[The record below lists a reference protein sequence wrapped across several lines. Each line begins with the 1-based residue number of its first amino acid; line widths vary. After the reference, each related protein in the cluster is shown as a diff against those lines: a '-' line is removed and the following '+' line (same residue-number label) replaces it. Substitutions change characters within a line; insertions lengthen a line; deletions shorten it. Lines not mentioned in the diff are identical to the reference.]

1 MGEGEE
7 GRYSAPQAYG
17 PVRLWL
23 DRGTTGVP
31 SLRLLALMLRRPM
44 AGRSESAEKPHPLAR
59 AVRRNPGKQE
69 RPTGGGRPGMKS
81 SSEGAVKGPGSPCFE

>member
-23 DRGTTGVP
+23 DRGRPAPP
-31 SLRLLALMLRRPM
+31 SLRLLALMLCRPM
-44 AGRSESAEKPHPLAR
+44 AGRSGSAEKPHPLAR
-59 AVRRNPGKQE
+59 AVRRNLGEQE
-69 RPTGGGRPGMKS
+69 RPTGGGRPGLKG
-81 SSEGAVKGPGSPCFE
+81 SSECAVKGPV

>member
-23 DRGTTGVP
+23 DRGRPAPP
-31 SLRLLALMLRRPM
+31 SLRLLALMLCRSM
-44 AGRSESAEKPHPLAR
+44 ADRSRSEDSPHSLRGQSEEILAHR
-59 AVRRNPGKQE
+59 
-69 RPTGGGRPGMKS
+69 TGRPEVDGR
-81 SSEGAVKGPGSPCFE
+81 E